1 MVAKRKGGRPG
12 LLPPLGMK
20 FKDALAAFLSVT
32 PPDKAAEQPKG
43 KRKRKTKRR

>member
-1 MVAKRKGGRPG
+1 

-32 PPDKAAEQPKG
+32 PPDMEPATKG
-43 KRKRKTKRR
+43 KR